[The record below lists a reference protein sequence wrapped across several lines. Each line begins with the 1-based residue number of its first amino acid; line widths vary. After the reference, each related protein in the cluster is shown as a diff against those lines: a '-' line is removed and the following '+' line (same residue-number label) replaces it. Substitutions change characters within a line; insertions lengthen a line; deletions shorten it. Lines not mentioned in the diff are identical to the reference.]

1 MLDYKLIDFMETDS
15 LHLVQTVFIVLF
27 LGTLIG
33 GGYLFANFNRLF
45 GPDPNIPSETG
56 SGRAYTKVQVV
67 LVWLHAVGITG
78 ALALLL
84 H

>member
-1 MLDYKLIDFMETDS
+1 MQNDPGHVI
-15 LHLVQTVFIVLF
+15 QIVFFALFIGVIV
-27 LGTLIG
+27 G
-33 GGYLFANFNRLF
+33 GGYVVANFNRFF

-78 ALALLL
+78 ALAFLL

>member
-1 MLDYKLIDFMETDS
+1 MQNDPYHII
-15 LHLVQTVFIVLF
+15 QIVFGAAFLIVLSV
-27 LGTLIG
+27 
-33 GGYLFANFNRLF
+33 GGYVLANFNRYF

-56 SGRAYTKVQVV
+56 SGRAYSKVHVV
-67 LVWLHAVGITG
+67 FVWLHAVVITG